1 MIRRPF
7 LLVLVAPLAL
17 VVGIGFGGCA
27 GGGKSSAVDGGD
39 SVPVAAA
46 GEATSEAAA
55 PVAASKRA
63 GVALPDDV
71 RASLQRAHEFEKA
84 GKLADAEAV
93 YQQGMSRADL
103 TNEQRAAYVFRFARL
118 RFEAGRLDESRALA
132 NKALALRPGWGD
144 ATKLLERIDAK
155 AKHGAVAGDAEKKA
169 KHEGKKDKQGK
180 GEVAKADDG
189 TKKHEK
195 KGDQPFAKQPG
206 EKEEGKKRAKKD
218 GEAKLAKHPE
228 LAGDATGQELAAMR
242 KKAEA
247 MRDQLHAAQ
256 TDRDL
261 LKGRVNELEA
271 KVAELQRLLEVQRA
285 AK

>member
-7 LLVLVAPLAL
+7 LLVLVAPLAI
-17 VVGIGFGGCA
+17 VAGIGLSGCA
-27 GGGKSSAVDGGD
+27 GGGKSASVDAGDAV
-39 SVPVAAA
+39 VAPETAVA
-46 GEATSEAAA
+46 EAPAK
-55 PVAASKRA
+55 AAS
-63 GVALPDDV
+63 VALPEDV
-71 RASLQRAHEFEKA
+71 RASLQRGHEFEKA
-84 GKLADAEAV
+84 GKVADAEAV
-93 YQQGMSRADL
+93 YQQGMSRGDL
-103 TNEQRAAYVFRFARL
+103 TSEQRAAFVFRVARL

-155 AKHGAVAGDAEKKA
+155 AKHGDAEARA
-169 KHEGKKDKQGK
+169 KHERKMGQDG
-180 GEVAKADDG
+180 VAKSGGGA
-189 TKKHEK
+189 KKHEK

-206 EKEEGKKRAKKD
+206 EQDEGKKRAKKD
-218 GEAKLAKHPE
+218 GGAKLA
-228 LAGDATGQELAAMR
+228 GDPAGQELAGMR

-247 MRDQLHAAQ
+247 LREQLHAAQ

-271 KVAELQRLLEVQRA
+271 KVAELQRLLEAQRA

>member
-1 MIRRPF
+1 MTRRPF
-7 LLVLVAPLAL
+7 PLVLVAPLAL

-46 GEATSEAAA
+46 GEAAEPAAA
-55 PVAASKRA
+55 AKRA

-84 GKLADAEAV
+84 GKLADAEAI

-103 TNEQRAAYVFRFARL
+103 TNEQRAAFVFRVARL

-132 NKALALRPGWGD
+132 NQALTLRPGWGD

-155 AKHGAVAGDAEKKA
+155 AKHGAVAGDAGKKA
-169 KHEGKKDKQGK
+169 KHEGKKEKQDT
-180 GEVAKADDG
+180 GEV

-206 EKEEGKKRAKKD
+206 EKDEGKKHAKKG

-228 LAGDATGQELAAMR
+228 LAGDPAGQELAAMR

-247 MRDQLHAAQ
+247 MREQLHAAQ

-271 KVAELQRLLEVQRA
+271 KVAELQRLLEAQRA